1 MSIPP
6 SSSNGQKTGHIVA
19 QGGTRAPAA
28 SASAIYADRILKGE
42 KPANLPVQ
50 APTKYE
56 LVINLTTA
64 KKLGID
70 VPLSLMVRA
79 DEILD

>member
-1 MSIPP
+1 MRIA
-6 SSSNGQKTGHIVA
+6 SS
-19 QGGTRAPAA
+19 
-28 SASAIYADRILKGE
+28 KGE
-42 KPANLPVQ
+42 KPSDLPVQ

-79 DEILD
+79 DEMLD